1 MIKIIYVCMYALLKA
16 CNKHFYQV
24 SRQIRFK
31 IKALFPLMSVRNA
44 TAFVQDCDVIMFRGH
59 SWWVLISGFNVAAVE
74 EGGNCKFYTTS

>member
-1 MIKIIYVCMYALLKA
+1 MYALLKA

-24 SRQIRFK
+24 SRQIKFK
-31 IKALFPLMSVRNA
+31 IKALFPLMSARNA

-74 EGGNCKFYTTS
+74 EGEKNVNSIRLPRKL